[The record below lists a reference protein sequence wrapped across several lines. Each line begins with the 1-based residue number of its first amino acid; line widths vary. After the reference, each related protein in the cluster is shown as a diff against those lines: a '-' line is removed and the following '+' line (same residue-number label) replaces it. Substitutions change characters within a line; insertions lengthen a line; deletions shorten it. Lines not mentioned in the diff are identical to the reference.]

1 MSGTEAGFESNL
13 SKLEDAV
20 RRLESGEETL
30 SGSLA
35 VYESAVG
42 HLKACHEALEAA
54 EERVRILT
62 ADGEEDFEPAGEN

>member
-1 MSGTEAGFESNL
+1 MTETEPGFEAHL
-13 SKLEDAV
+13 GKLEEAV

-30 SGSLA
+30 AGSIA
-35 VYESAVG
+35 VYEAAVG

-62 ADGEEDFEPAGEN
+62 GDGEEEFEAAEEN